1 MAPKIDPA
9 ILQALSLDAA
19 TTTIA
24 SHGGS
29 GFASTFKITS
39 KGNDESEKLF
49 FVKQGKGR
57 ESEIMFAGN
66 SLSSCLTFKFT
77 HFANS
82 QLPTSTPS
90 HDNRANQENTH
101 PSTQSTP

>member
-39 KGNDESEKLF
+39 KGSDGGEKLF
-49 FVKQGKGR
+49 FVKQGKGK
-57 ESEIMFAGN
+57 ESEIMFAG
-66 SLSSCLTFKFT
+66 SPLTSCLTFTPPIFPIP
-77 HFANS
+77 NS
-82 QLPTSTPS
+82 NIKTIT
-90 HDNRANQENTH
+90 
-101 PSTQSTP
+101 

>member
-1 MAPKIDPA
+1 MAPTIDPA

-39 KGNDESEKLF
+39 KGNDGGEKLF

-57 ESEIMFAGN
+57 ESDIMFSGIF
-66 SLSSCLTFKFT
+66 SPLV
-77 HFANS
+77 
-82 QLPTSTPS
+82 
-90 HDNRANQENTH
+90 
-101 PSTQSTP
+101 